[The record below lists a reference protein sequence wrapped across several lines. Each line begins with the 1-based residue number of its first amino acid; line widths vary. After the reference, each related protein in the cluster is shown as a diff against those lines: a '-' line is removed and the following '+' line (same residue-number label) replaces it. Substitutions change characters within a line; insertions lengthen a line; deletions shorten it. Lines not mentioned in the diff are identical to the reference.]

1 MSLLV
6 IHLVVTISFLGFAF
20 YFYLKR
26 QDPLLLEIATTAC
39 LLVLSCIDF
48 VLLAEKKLPQIL
60 FLAITLLYGLKL
72 YPLNA
77 LKLSDHALLKKTF
90 SKKELYLLIQYF
102 IFQAALAC
110 ILSLNFIVVYKS
122 ATHFL
127 LTQMVAIVIFLIALS
142 LEIIAYFQMLFF
154 KESRPSKSAVLKT
167 GLFKYSRH
175 PNYFF
180 EVVIWISF
188 ALYGSTCLLGVLG
201 WISPFVLLYLILEVT
216 GIPPLEKRLVQMKGD
231 NYKYYQATTSKFMP
245 WRPK

>member
-102 IFQAALAC
+102 IFQATLAC

-188 ALYGSTCLLGVLG
+188 ALYGSTCLLGVLA

>member
-6 IHLVVTISFLGFAF
+6 IHLVVSFSFLGFAF
-20 YFYLKR
+20 SFYLKR
-26 QDPLLLEIATTAC
+26 QDPLLLEIATTVS
-39 LLVLSCIDF
+39 LLLLSCIDF
-48 VLLAEKKLPQIL
+48 VVVAEKKLPQIL
-60 FLAITLLYGLKL
+60 FLAMTLLYGLKL

-77 LKLSDHALLKKTF
+77 LKLSDHVLLKKTF
-90 SKKELYLLIQYF
+90 SKKELYLLTQYF

-110 ILSLNFIVVYKS
+110 ILSFCFTVVYKS
-122 ATHFL
+122 ATHFF
-127 LTQMVAIVIFLIALS
+127 LTQITAVIIFLIALS
-142 LEIIAYFQMLFF
+142 LQIIAYFQMLFF

-180 EVVIWISF
+180 EVVIWMSF
-188 ALYGSTCLLGVLG
+188 ALYGSSCLVGSLAWVC
-201 WISPFVLLYLILEVT
+201 PFVLLYLILEVT